1 MKINHIHS
9 WNIDIVEARAIQ
21 LELKEKIR
29 LQKLSGPIRLV
40 AGADVS
46 YSKKVELCFAAVTI
60 FKHPEMEIFEQTDS
74 LGPISFPYVPGYLT
88 FREAPILLNAFEKIE
103 HVPDL
108 ILFDG
113 QGIAHPR
120 QMGLAAHLGLILNLP
135 SIGCAKSILIGQ
147 FQEPLYEKGNWTDL
161 IYQNNKI
168 GAVVRT
174 REGVKPVFVSPGY
187 KITIEEAVYWVLNTC
202 AGYRIPE
209 PIRRSHLAVN
219 QLRADCEKQF

>member
-1 MKINHIHS
+1 MKTNHIHH
-9 WNIDIVEARAIQ
+9 WNVDIVEARAIQ

-46 YSKKVELCFAAVTI
+46 YSKKVKMCFAAVTI
-60 FKHPEMEIFEQTDS
+60 FKYPEMEIFEQTDS
-74 LGPISFPYVPGYLT
+74 LGPVSFPYVPGYLT

-161 IYQNNKI
+161 IYQNKKI

-174 REGVKPVFVSPGY
+174 REGVKPVFVSPGF
-187 KITIEEAVYWVLNTC
+187 KITIEETVDWVLNTC
-202 AGYRIPE
+202 IGYRIPE
-209 PIRRSHLAVN
+209 PIRQSHLAVN
-219 QLRADCEKQF
+219 QLRVDYEKQC